1 MGTLWPEGEKLL
13 QALICSNPRSNII
26 CLPNTIFY
34 ENSESGCTEFEKSKT
49 IYNSHKHLYL
59 YAREERSFEVMSEA
73 YNNVRLVPDMV
84 LYLNECKNNRE
95 RHGCIL
101 CLRSDCEKTRTEEQ
115 EAEII
120 RQARSVF
127 GDEVCATDMLEHYRV
142 SPEQRNEA
150 LERKFAQFSSAKLV
164 ITDRLHGMIFCAIT
178 GTPCI
183 VVDSKSPKL
192 RGCYEWI
199 KHLDYIRFADDV
211 SQITK
216 EFHQIPEGEHH
227 YDNSHLMHYY
237 DELAD
242 DIKTII
248 QKKKKRCR

>member
-1 MGTLWPEGEKLL
+1 
-13 QALICSNPRSNII
+13 
-26 CLPNTIFY
+26 
-34 ENSESGCTEFEKSKT
+34 
-49 IYNSHKHLYL
+49 
-59 YAREERSFEVMSEA
+59 
-73 YNNVRLVPDMV
+73 MV
-84 LYLNECKNNRE
+84 ETN
-95 RHGCIL
+95 
-101 CLRSDCEKTRTEEQ
+101 
-115 EAEII
+115 
-120 RQARSVF
+120 
-127 GDEVCATDMLEHYRV
+127 RV
-142 SPEQRNEA
+142 SPSEREEA